1 MNTEYINAQHVK
13 FSLPEISLNIWK
25 LLLKTFSE
33 YEVSLRPQFLDT
45 FFIARLRPNMSV
57 RRAVIIN

>member
-1 MNTEYINAQHVK
+1 MKTEYINAQHVK
-13 FSLPEISLNIWK
+13 FSPSEISLNIWK

-33 YEVSLRPQFLDT
+33 YKVSLRPQFVDT
-45 FFIARLRPNMSV
+45 FFIVRLRPNMSM